1 MQEHRGDLRKC
12 GATAGLTEW
21 EQSTF
26 MIHDRE
32 VMDLIK
38 HTFPSR
44 KMVNTATQHVD
55 KPNTRVW
62 DGLMKFHVMEHV
74 PQFIIMYGA
83 WQHCSPMEHKHNHT
97 RRSFLSSTDHRHTVD
112 RQVLSAPCMSCLQM
126 M

>member
-1 MQEHRGDLRKC
+1 MQEHRVDLRKC

-44 KMVNTATQHVD
+44 KMVNAATQHVD

-74 PQFIIMYGA
+74 PQFIIMYG
-83 WQHCSPMEHKHNHT
+83 HG
-97 RRSFLSSTDHRHTVD
+97 STAAQWSTSTITPGAV
-112 RQVLSAPCMSCLQM
+112 S
-126 M
+126 